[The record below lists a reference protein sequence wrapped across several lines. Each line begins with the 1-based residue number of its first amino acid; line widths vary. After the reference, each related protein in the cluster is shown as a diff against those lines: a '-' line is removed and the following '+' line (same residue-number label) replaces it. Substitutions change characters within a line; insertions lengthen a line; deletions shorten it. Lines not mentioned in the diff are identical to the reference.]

1 MLSDP
6 KNLGKL
12 AWRVARQCHSGNC
25 VRVAASGNAIV
36 LGDTKHP
43 DGPTLVFSRE
53 EWDSFAD
60 GIRRGD
66 FNNL

>member
-6 KNLGKL
+6 DNLGKL
-12 AWRVARQCHSGNC
+12 AWRVALCHSGNC
-25 VRVAASGNAIV
+25 IKVAASGNTII
-36 LGDTKHP
+36 LGDTKRP
-43 DGPTLVFSRE
+43 DGPTLAFSRE

-66 FNNL
+66 FSDL